1 MAVLR
6 KRNITIPADS
16 IRRDFQ
22 AENETS
28 SSGALVAAVAG
39 N

>member
-6 KRNITIPADS
+6 KRNITIPADN
-16 IRRDFQ
+16 IRRDFH
-22 AENETS
+22 AENDT